1 MEKFKVYTNE
11 IAKHLDSKYKDLVD
25 NMFAKDLV
33 DNMFANDV
41 AYDLSMGYNP
51 AGVYLS
57 RCHGINRYHRSTE
70 QSRDIF
76 TYVYNYM
83 KK

>member
-25 NMFAKDLV
+25 YI
-33 DNMFANDV
+33 FANDV

-51 AGVYLS
+51 ADVYLS

-70 QSRDIF
+70 QSRYIF

>member
-1 MEKFKVYTNE
+1 MEKFKEYTKK
-11 IAKHLDSKYKDLVD
+11 IAEHLDSKYNDVI
-25 NMFAKDLV
+25 

-41 AYDLSMGYNP
+41 ANDLSMGYNP

-57 RCHGINRYHRSTE
+57 RCPGINRYHRSTE

-83 KK
+83 KN

>member
-1 MEKFKVYTNE
+1 MDKFREYTKE
-11 IAKHLDSKYKDLVD
+11 IAEHLDSKYKDVI
-25 NMFAKDLV
+25 

-41 AYDLSMGYNP
+41 AYDLLMGYNP
-51 AGVYLS
+51 EGVYLS
-57 RCHGINRYHRSTE
+57 RCPGINRYHRSTE

>member
-1 MEKFKVYTNE
+1 MDKFMEYTKE
-11 IAKHLDSKYKDLVD
+11 IAEHLDSKYKDVI
-25 NMFAKDLV
+25 

-41 AYDLSMGYNP
+41 ANDLSMGYNP

-57 RCHGINRYHRSTE
+57 RCPGINRYHCSTE

-76 TYVYNYM
+76 IYVYNYM

>member
-1 MEKFKVYTNE
+1 MEKFKEYTKE
-11 IAKHLDSKYKDLVD
+11 IAEHLDSKYKDVID
-25 NMFAKDLV
+25 NI
-33 DNMFANDV
+33 FANDV
-41 AYDLSMGYNP
+41 AYDLSIGNNP
-51 AGVYLS
+51 ADVYLS
-57 RCHGINRYHRSTE
+57 RCPGINRYHRSTE

>member
-1 MEKFKVYTNE
+1 MEKFKVYTKK
-11 IAKHLDSKYKDLVD
+11 IAEHIDSKYKDVI
-25 NMFAKDLV
+25 

-41 AYDLSMGYNP
+41 ANDLSMGYNP

>member
-1 MEKFKVYTNE
+1 MDKFREYTKE
-11 IAKHLDSKYKDLVD
+11 IAEHLDSKYKDLVD
-25 NMFAKDLV
+25 YI
-33 DNMFANDV
+33 FANDV

-51 AGVYLS
+51 ADVYLS

>member
-1 MEKFKVYTNE
+1 MDKFREYTKE
-11 IAKHLDSKYKDLVD
+11 IAEHLDSKYKDVID
-25 NMFAKDLV
+25 NI
-33 DNMFANDV
+33 FANDV
-41 AYDLSMGYNP
+41 AYDLSMDCNP
-51 AGVYLS
+51 AGVYIS
-57 RCHGINRYHRSTE
+57 RCPGINRYHRSTE

>member
-1 MEKFKVYTNE
+1 MEKFKEYTKK
-11 IAKHLDSKYKDLVD
+11 IAEHLDSKYKDVI
-25 NMFAKDLV
+25 

-57 RCHGINRYHRSTE
+57 RCPGINRYHLSTE

-83 KK
+83 KN

>member
-1 MEKFKVYTNE
+1 MDKFREYTKE
-11 IAKHLDSKYKDLVD
+11 IAEHLDSKYNNIVD
-25 NMFAKDLV
+25 NI
-33 DNMFANDV
+33 FANDV
-41 AYDLSMGYNP
+41 AWDLSIGERPDN
-51 AGVYLS
+51 VYLG
-57 RCHGINRYHRSTE
+57 RCDGINRYHRSTE

>member
-1 MEKFKVYTNE
+1 MDKFREYTKE
-11 IAKHLDSKYKDLVD
+11 IAEHLDSKYKDVID
-25 NMFAKDLV
+25 NI
-33 DNMFANDV
+33 FANDV

-51 AGVYLS
+51 ADVYLS
-57 RCHGINRYHRSTE
+57 RCPGINRYHRSTE

-76 TYVYNYM
+76 TCVYNYM

>member
-1 MEKFKVYTNE
+1 MDKFREYTKK
-11 IAKHLDSKYKDLVD
+11 IAEHLDSKYNDVI
-25 NMFAKDLV
+25 

-41 AYDLSMGYNP
+41 ANDLSMGYNP

-57 RCHGINRYHRSTE
+57 RCPGINRYHCSTE

-76 TYVYNYM
+76 IYVYNYM

>member
-1 MEKFKVYTNE
+1 MEKFKEYTKK
-11 IAKHLDSKYKDLVD
+11 IAEHLDSKYNDVI
-25 NMFAKDLV
+25 

-41 AYDLSMGYNP
+41 ANDLSMGYNP
-51 AGVYLS
+51 AGVYIS
-57 RCHGINRYHRSTE
+57 RCPGINRYHRSTE

-83 KK
+83 KN

>member
-1 MEKFKVYTNE
+1 MDKFMEYTKK
-11 IAKHLDSKYKDLVD
+11 IAEHLDSKYNDVI
-25 NMFAKDLV
+25 

-41 AYDLSMGYNP
+41 ANDLSMGYNP

-57 RCHGINRYHRSTE
+57 RCPGINRYHCSTE

-76 TYVYNYM
+76 IYVYNYM

>member
-1 MEKFKVYTNE
+1 MDKFREYTKK
-11 IAKHLDSKYKDLVD
+11 IAEHLDSKYNDVI
-25 NMFAKDLV
+25 

-41 AYDLSMGYNP
+41 ANDLSMGYNP

-57 RCHGINRYHRSTE
+57 RCPGINRYHRSTE
-70 QSRDIF
+70 RSRDIF
-76 TYVYNYM
+76 IYVYNYM

>member
-1 MEKFKVYTNE
+1 MDKFREYTKE
-11 IAKHLDSKYKDLVD
+11 IAEHLDSKYKDVI
-25 NMFAKDLV
+25 

-51 AGVYLS
+51 EGVYLS
-57 RCHGINRYHRSTE
+57 RCPGINRYHRSTE
-70 QSRDIF
+70 QSRYIF

>member
-1 MEKFKVYTNE
+1 MDKFREYTKE
-11 IAKHLDSKYKDLVD
+11 IAEHLDSKYKDVID
-25 NMFAKDLV
+25 NI
-33 DNMFANDV
+33 FANDV

-51 AGVYLS
+51 ECVYLS
-57 RCHGINRYHRSTE
+57 RCPGINRYHRSTE

>member
-1 MEKFKVYTNE
+1 MEKFKEYAKE
-11 IAKHLDSKYKDLVD
+11 IAEHIDSKYKDVI
-25 NMFAKDLV
+25 

-57 RCHGINRYHRSTE
+57 RCPGINCYHRSTE

>member
-1 MEKFKVYTNE
+1 MEKFNEYTKK
-11 IAKHLDSKYKDLVD
+11 IAEHLDSKYKDVI
-25 NMFAKDLV
+25 

-41 AYDLSMGYNP
+41 ANDLSMGYNP

>member
-1 MEKFKVYTNE
+1 MDKFREYTKKNAE
-11 IAKHLDSKYKDLVD
+11 HLDSKYNDVI
-25 NMFAKDLV
+25 

-41 AYDLSMGYNP
+41 ANDLSMGYNP

-57 RCHGINRYHRSTE
+57 RCPGINRYHCSTE

-76 TYVYNYM
+76 IYVYNYM

>member
-1 MEKFKVYTNE
+1 MEKFKEYTKK
-11 IAKHLDSKYKDLVD
+11 IAEHLDSKYNDVI
-25 NMFAKDLV
+25 

-41 AYDLSMGYNP
+41 ANDLSMGYNP
-51 AGVYLS
+51 AGVYIS
-57 RCHGINRYHRSTE
+57 RCPGINRYHRSTE

>member
-25 NMFAKDLV
+25 YI
-33 DNMFANDV
+33 FANDV

-57 RCHGINRYHRSTE
+57 RCPGINRYHRSTE

>member
-1 MEKFKVYTNE
+1 MDKFMEYTKE
-11 IAKHLDSKYKDLVD
+11 IAEHLDSKYNDVI
-25 NMFAKDLV
+25 

-41 AYDLSMGYNP
+41 ANDLSMGYNP

-57 RCHGINRYHRSTE
+57 RCPGINRYHCSTE

-76 TYVYNYM
+76 IYVYNYM

>member
-1 MEKFKVYTNE
+1 MDKFREYTKE
-11 IAKHLDSKYKDLVD
+11 IAEHLDSKYKDVID
-25 NMFAKDLV
+25 NI
-33 DNMFANDV
+33 FANDV

-51 AGVYLS
+51 EVVYLS
-57 RCHGINRYHRSTE
+57 RCPGINRYHRSTE

-76 TYVYNYM
+76 TYIYNYM